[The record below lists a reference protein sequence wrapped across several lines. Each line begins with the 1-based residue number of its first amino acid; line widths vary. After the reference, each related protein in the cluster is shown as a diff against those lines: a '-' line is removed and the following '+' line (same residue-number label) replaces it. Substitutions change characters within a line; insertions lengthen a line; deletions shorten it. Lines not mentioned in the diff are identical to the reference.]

1 MSIAKHVRAA
11 SQSEKMLQVVQKES
25 HEAVLHFKRIY
36 FKETANICKI
46 YCVFK

>member
-11 SQSEKMLQVVQKES
+11 SQSEKMLQVVQKGS

-46 YCVFK
+46 YYVFK